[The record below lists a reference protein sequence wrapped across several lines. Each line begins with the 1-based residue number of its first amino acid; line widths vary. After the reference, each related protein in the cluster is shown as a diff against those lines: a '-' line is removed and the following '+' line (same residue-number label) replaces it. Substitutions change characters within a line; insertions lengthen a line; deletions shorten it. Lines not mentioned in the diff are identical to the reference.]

1 MSQMFYYCRFLTE
14 LDVAGFDTSN
24 VENMSGMFASCIRVK
39 SFNVN
44 GFDTSKV
51 TNMSMMFSEC
61 YNLKSLKHDVKAFY
75 EHKVIEG
82 LFRILQDFS
91 KGSL

>member
-51 TNMSMMFSEC
+51 TNMSMMFSE
-61 YNLKSLKHDVKAFY
+61 YYKTLVKALCNSMLNNLRG
-75 EHKVIEG
+75 H
-82 LFRILQDFS
+82 LS
-91 KGSL
+91 